1 MKIFFILIIFIFL
14 IFVKSDSEN
23 IDLSDEN
30 PLVYC
35 LKKVRNYN
43 LDEIKDFVLR
53 NQDPEYAIDH
63 YPNDDM
69 FRYCMEQLSKED
81 Y

>member
-1 MKIFFILIIFIFL
+1 MKIYIILIIFI
-14 IFVKSDSEN
+14 IFSLVKSDSDD

-35 LKKVRNYN
+35 LKKVRNFN
-43 LDEIKDFVLR
+43 LDEIKDFILR
-53 NQDPEYAIDH
+53 NQDPEYAIEH
-63 YPNDDM
+63 YPNDEM
-69 FRYCMEQLSKED
+69 FRYCMKQLSRKE

>member
-1 MKIFFILIIFIFL
+1 MKIYIILIIFI
-14 IFVKSDSEN
+14 IFSLVKSDSDD

-35 LKKVRNYN
+35 LKKVRNFN
-43 LDEIKDFVLR
+43 LDEIKDFILR
-53 NQDPEYAIDH
+53 NQDPEYAIEH
-63 YPNDDM
+63 YPNDEM
-69 FRYCMEQLSKED
+69 FRYCMEQLSRKE

>member
-1 MKIFFILIIFIFL
+1 MKKFFILIIFIIL
-14 IFVKSDSEN
+14 SLVKTDSEN

-35 LKKVRNYN
+35 LKKVKNYN
-43 LDEIKDFVLR
+43 LDEIKDFILR

-63 YPNDDM
+63 YPNDEM
-69 FRYCMEQLSKED
+69 FKYCIELISHKEN
-81 Y
+81 